1 MFALKQAAIL
11 KIACALYVFNMLQ
24 ALGKFS
30 RRIIC
35 RWSQMYFLHRSC
47 TFVRHN
53 ALIPKKVHRCYSSI
67 YAVCRYSVYLVYFFS
82 HSISYHTFFMEMIY
96 KKSTLSTSG
105 LLKASSDAGFDT
117 CTFYVLRVLNALFK
131 NNCTDKKEML
141 TQCYSIFSST
151 GKALRFQKGNI

>member
-1 MFALKQAAIL
+1 MIIYVCAETGFHFESCL
-11 KIACALYVFNMLQ
+11 CALCIQYVASVREIFKPYN
-24 ALGKFS
+24 F
-30 RRIIC
+30 C
-35 RWSQMYFLHRSC
+35 WSQMHFFHHSC

-53 ALIPKKVHRCYSSI
+53 ALILKKVHRCYSSI
-67 YAVCRYSVYLVYFFS
+67 YAVCRYSVYLVYFFP

-105 LLKASSDAGFDT
+105 LLKASSDVGFDT

-141 TQCYSIFSST
+141 AQCYSLFSST
-151 GKALRFQKGNI
+151 GKAL

>member
-11 KIACALYVFNMLQ
+11 KIACAPYVFNMLQ

-30 RRIIC
+30 SRIIFC
-35 RWSQMYFLHRSC
+35 WSQMHFFHHSC

-53 ALIPKKVHRCYSSI
+53 ALILKKVHRCYSSI

-105 LLKASSDAGFDT
+105 LLKASSDAGFDR

-141 TQCYSIFSST
+141 PQCYSLFSST
-151 GKALRFQKGNI
+151 GKTL